1 LHVSHM
7 LSQVVEL
14 IESGQC
20 FAITSHARPDGDGLG
35 SSLALL
41 HILESLGKEVTIGM
55 RDPIP
60 RAYRELPGADRIL
73 QITHFDKRYDAVFVI
88 ECSDIDRPGLLDLD
102 EQFLVNID
110 HHATT
115 ELFGDINWID
125 STASAVGEMIYNLCK
140 ALGVR
145 VTPAIASCVYAAILA
160 DTGSFQFPNTT
171 ERTFKVARELVAH
184 GANPAEIARMLF
196 YNQPFGKVKLT
207 GLVLSTLQRDESGRI
222 AWMVMTQEMLRQ
234 AGACEEDSE
243 GIANYPLSIEGVEVV
258 AFFKEI
264 AAGIYR
270 TSLRSKGTIN
280 VSKIASAFG
289 GGGHRNASGCAIEGP
304 LPEVERRVIRKLQ
317 EALGI
322 LPILG

>member
-1 LHVSHM
+1 MHVSRM

-35 SSLALL
+35 SSLALM
-41 HILESLGKEVTIGM
+41 HILESLGKDVTVGM

-60 RAYRELPGADRIL
+60 HAYRELPGADRIL
-73 QITHFDKRYDAVFVI
+73 QITRFDKRYDALFVI

-125 STASAVGEMIYNLCK
+125 PTASAVGEMIYNLCK

-184 GANPAEIARMLF
+184 GANPAEIARLLF
-196 YNQPFGKVKLT
+196 YNQPFGKVKLI

-243 GIANYPLSIEGVEVV
+243 GIANYPLSIEGIEVV
-258 AFFKEI
+258 AL
-264 AAGIYR
+264 
-270 TSLRSKGTIN
+270 SLIH
-280 VSKIASAFG
+280 I
-289 GGGHRNASGCAIEGP
+289 
-304 LPEVERRVIRKLQ
+304 
-317 EALGI
+317 
-322 LPILG
+322 